1 MLTLYSPWKA
11 HNASGITR
19 FSGLWVKIK
28 AKRNPFL
35 EAQRRIATCDPALL
49 TPDQLRLL
57 TTSCSG

>member
-1 MLTLYSPWKA
+1 MLTLYWPWKA

-35 EAQRRIATCDPALL
+35 EAQRRIHLAT
-49 TPDQLRLL
+49 RR
-57 TTSCSG
+57 CSLQISLGC